1 VSDHDNRAVWGDTY
15 EPLPGDDCRVRV
27 LLQMAN
33 EEDASADTWRPDSE
47 KYSEHRARAHNL
59 REAAR
64 HIRELEAQVAAFREP
79 AEAVGYTVSEDG
91 KCCTGNG
98 GGREF
103 FQGPPIDI
111 THGEDPGDY
120 LEDLRAGKE
129 PGMDHLQQADVL
141 SRVDQVNEKSVASA
155 IIALAHAT
163 IAEAELMVEHLRFV
177 AESVALQ
184 RQGVDDR
191 QQADAALME
200 LATREPPPHIRYGA
214 EVLNAGW
221 KWRCERSTVV
231 AWGDT
236 PAEACAAFDRL
247 WLTGS
252 AEEASE

>member
-1 VSDHDNRAVWGDTY
+1 
-15 EPLPGDDCRVRV
+15 
-27 LLQMAN
+27 M
-33 EEDASADTWRPDSE
+33 
-47 KYSEHRARAHNL
+47 HRLSCNL
-59 REAAR
+59 
-64 HIRELEAQVAAFREP
+64 
-79 AEAVGYTVSEDG
+79 G
-91 KCCTGNG
+91 KFWTGNG

-103 FQGPPIDI
+103 FQGPPINV

-120 LEDLRAGKE
+120 LERLRAGEE
-129 PGMDHLQQADVL
+129 PETVDHLSAARDCI
-141 SRVDQVNEKSVASA
+141 NEPLVSNDEHNTMMAAS
-155 IIALAHAT
+155 ALAHAT